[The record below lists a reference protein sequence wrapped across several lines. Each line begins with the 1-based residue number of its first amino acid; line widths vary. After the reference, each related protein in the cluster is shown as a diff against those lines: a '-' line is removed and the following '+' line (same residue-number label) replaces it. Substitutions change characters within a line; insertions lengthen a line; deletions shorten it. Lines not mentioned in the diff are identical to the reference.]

1 MNELDEVRLIKVFGK
16 LKAGTRGVIVM
27 CYDDN
32 NFEVEFYDDEGAK
45 IGTYVVSGTYLE
57 RVK

>member
-16 LKAGTRGVIVM
+16 LNAGTRGVIVM

-32 NFEVEFYDDEGAK
+32 NFEVEFYDDDGAK
-45 IGTYVVSGTYLE
+45 IGAYVVSGTYLE